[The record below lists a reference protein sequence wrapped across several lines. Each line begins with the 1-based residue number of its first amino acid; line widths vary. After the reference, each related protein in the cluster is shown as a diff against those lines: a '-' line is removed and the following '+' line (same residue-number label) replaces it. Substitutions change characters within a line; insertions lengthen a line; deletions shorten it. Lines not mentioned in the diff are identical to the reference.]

1 MSNTPTTPNPP
12 LEQLL
17 QAALQALC
25 PRTWPDV
32 APLGPEGPYV
42 VWSLYGGQSVPYVE
56 GSLAQRRNAFV
67 QVNVWGAGRT
77 TCNALSLQIQAAL
90 VAHPQMQCVPL
101 NALRTAFDQDTERRG
116 AMQDFSIWA
125 DA

>member
-1 MSNTPTTPNPP
+1 MATTPPTT
-12 LEQLL
+12 LEQHL

-32 APLGPEGPYV
+32 APNGTEGPYI
-42 VWSLYGGQSVPYVE
+42 VWSIYGGAAVQYTE
-56 GSLAQRRNAFV
+56 GAMASRRNAYV

-77 TCNALSLQIQAAL
+77 TCNALSQQIEAAL
-90 VAHPQMQCVPL
+90 VAHPHLRCEPL
-101 NALRTAFDQDTERRG
+101 SALRTAFDQDTERRG